1 MSHLKRGII
10 ILKLDFERAFHK
22 VEHHV
27 IIDMLQRKGFSARWI
42 SWIQHILNS
51 RTSQVL
57 LNGVPSKT
65 IHCRRGVRQEDSFSP
80 LLFVLAADLL
90 QSLVNEAFQR
100 QLISLPLCSSY
111 GQDYPI
117 VQYADDTFIIML
129 AVAKELFFFKCL
141 LQSFAAS
148 IGLKVNSNKS
158 FIVPINVNE
167 EKTPILAGTLGCQI
181 ETMPF
186 TYLGLPLG
194 MTKPLVKDFMPLL
207 SRIEKRLMGIAPF
220 TSYAGRLTLVNVV
233 LSALPTYYMCALEL

>member
-1 MSHLKRGII
+1 M
-10 ILKLDFERAFHK
+10 
-22 VEHHV
+22 
-27 IIDMLQRKGFSARWI
+27 
-42 SWIQHILNS
+42 
-51 RTSQVL
+51 
-57 LNGVPSKT
+57 P
-65 IHCRRGVRQEDSFSP
+65 
-80 LLFVLAADLL
+80 
-90 QSLVNEAFQR
+90 
-100 QLISLPLCSSY
+100 
-111 GQDYPI
+111 
-117 VQYADDTFIIML
+117 

-148 IGLKVNSNKS
+148 IGLKVNFNKS
-158 FIVPINVNE
+158 FIVPITVNE